1 MKNKLII
8 LLLLSISL
16 LWSANLVVD
25 GQTLVTNGDFSNGT
39 TDWSTIRST
48 IAAVDGEIQ
57 ITATSN
63 LGDAIQDITVVA
75 GNTYSISFNYWNTV
89 GDLAQYAVY
98 DNDTPSW
105 LIARTQLT
113 DTQILSSVTN
123 SFTSPTGCTSVRI
136 ILEAKTNTDITYFD
150 NIVVTDITN
159 KVVIDNSSSV
169 IKITN

>member
-16 LWSANLVVD
+16 LWCADLVVD

-39 TDWSTIRST
+39 TDWSAIRST

-75 GNTYSISFNYWNTV
+75 GNT
-89 GDLAQYAVY
+89 
-98 DNDTPSW
+98 
-105 LIARTQLT
+105 
-113 DTQILSSVTN
+113 
-123 SFTSPTGCTSVRI
+123 
-136 ILEAKTNTDITYFD
+136 
-150 NIVVTDITN
+150 
-159 KVVIDNSSSV
+159 
-169 IKITN
+169 